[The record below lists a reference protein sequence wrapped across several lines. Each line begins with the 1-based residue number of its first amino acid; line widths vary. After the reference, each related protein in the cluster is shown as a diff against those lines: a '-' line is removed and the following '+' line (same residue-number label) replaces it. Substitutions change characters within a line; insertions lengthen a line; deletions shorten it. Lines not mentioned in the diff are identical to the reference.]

1 MKGAS
6 HGAVIGIPVGSV
18 TYPAEE
24 VSGKPICGAVSS
36 RRISRSY
43 GSSQLRRKK
52 VDAVIGWMN
61 KFSKKADSYAQ
72 GIREHVRLGPKI
84 SDTLKGKLNLGAR
97 ILQAGG
103 VERAFRQIFG
113 AREGEKLLKG
123 SQCYLSTTAGPI
135 AGMLFISTEKIA
147 FHSDRSLTV
156 TSPTGETVR
165 IPYKV
170 TIPLRKIN
178 RANQSEDVNK
188 PSQKYIQIATVDD
201 FEFWFMG
208 FVSYNRSV
216 KYVQKAICF
225 AQ

>member
-1 MKGAS
+1 MKSTG
-6 HGAVIGIPVGSV
+6 HG
-18 TYPAEE
+18 AEE
-24 VSGKPICGAVSS
+24 VLGRPVCDALSS
-36 RRISRSY
+36 RIVSRTY
-43 GSSQLRRKK
+43 GSSQLRKK
-52 VDAVIGWMN
+52 RADAVIGWMN

-84 SDTLKGKLNLGAR
+84 ADTLKGKLNLGAR

-113 AREGEKLLKG
+113 AREGEKLLRA

-147 FHSDRSLTV
+147 FHSDRSLPI
-156 TSPTGETVR
+156 TSPNGEVIR

-170 TIPLRKIN
+170 MIPLRKIK
-178 RANQSEDVNK
+178 RASPSENVNK
-188 PSQKYIQIATVDD
+188 PSQKYMEIATVDN

-208 FVSYNRSV
+208 FVSYSRSV
-216 KYVQKAICF
+216 KCVQKACCF